1 MNPWSQVPYANY
13 ERHMNHETVGQ
24 LAALSEI
31 TSEKVA
37 QRNPQTV
44 AVYGA
49 CTGNGFAHFVDA
61 QLVYA
66 VDLNPAYLGV
76 CHDRYEPILN
86 ELVLIQAD
94 INHDPVPIP
103 PDSIDLIICHL
114 FLEYVDLDRA
124 FASIGQ
130 SLRRGGLLNV
140 VLQQSN
146 NSGWVS
152 NTGRSRSG
160 VAADAVTTLKP
171 VVAIATELSEETLL
185 RHTAP
190 DLWFEGR
197 QTYRML
203 NGKSLVSYD
212 FVKGGDTRYGD
223 TQFIDEESDDP
234 YGFEWER

>member
-1 MNPWSQVPYANY
+1 MNPWSQVPYGDY

-31 TSEKVA
+31 TNEKVM

-66 VDLNPAYLGV
+66 VDLNPTYLSV

-103 PDSIDLIICHL
+103 PDSVDLIICHL
-114 FLEYVDLDRA
+114 FLEYVDLDQA
-124 FASIGQ
+124 FASIRQ
-130 SLRRGGLLNV
+130 SLRQGGLLNV
-140 VLQQSN
+140 VLQRSN
-146 NSGWVS
+146 NIGWVS
-152 NTGRSRSG
+152 DTG
-160 VAADAVTTLKP
+160 VTTLRP
-171 VVAIATELSEETLL
+171 VASIATEISEEILL

-190 DLWFEGR
+190 DLQYEGR
-197 QTYRML
+197 QTYRMP

-212 FVKGGDTRYGD
+212 FVKGGD